1 MWLLQASLI
10 TAGNWRG
17 GAVLLSVWYRHSMRH
32 WKKSKTS
39 DFLNTLVPG
48 DALLKA
54 CIHVLTSSMEYGDEG
69 SLRQHT
75 WYAEWGTRQADRKS
89 IVALELVL
97 ETVTWLLWNL
107 GCVPVCLT
115 VSQTNESDCVFICV
129 MAGKSGEHQSAVTWR
144 LWLSIELHSPAHKP
158 KLPSPWY
165 NSFFFFFQEGL
176 FLTSGRWWRNPLLST
191 THLPVVFPML
201 WVSINY

>member
-54 CIHVLTSSMEYGDEG
+54 CIHVLTSFHGVWWWGFTETAHMIRWVGD
-69 SLRQHT
+69 
-75 WYAEWGTRQADRKS
+75 QADRKS
-89 IVALELVL
+89 IVALELAL
-97 ETVTWLLWNL
+97 ETVTWLLLWNL

-158 KLPSPWY
+158 KLPSPWC
-165 NSFFFFFQEGL
+165 NSFFFSRKDFFWLLGDGGEIPCYQL
-176 FLTSGRWWRNPLLST
+176 HIYQWSFQCSG
-191 THLPVVFPML
+191 
-201 WVSINY
+201 